1 MSLTPREE
9 QILDSI
15 KDRISRSDPGLAS
28 LLAIFTKLAV
38 DEDMPL
44 REDIRIPRRAP
55 RRPGRKRWWRLRR
68 VFGTPVGRA
77 CQRFGYQ
84 RLALALWLVIS
95 IALITT
101 ALLLNRS
108 NSGAG
113 CMPALTVACATPAPA
128 QSSPDSPQ
136 TTDFS
141 REPTG

>member
-9 QILDSI
+9 LILDSI
-15 KDRISRSDPGLAS
+15 KDRISRSDPGLAA
-28 LLAIFTKLAV
+28 LLAIFTKLAA

-44 REDIRIPRRAP
+44 REDIRIPRQAP
-55 RRPGRKRWWRLRR
+55 RRPSRKRWWRLKRL
-68 VFGTPVGRA
+68 FGTPVSRA
-77 CQRFGYQ
+77 RQRFGYQ

-101 ALLLNRS
+101 ALLLNRG
-108 NSGAG
+108 NPGAG

-128 QSSPDSPQ
+128 QSSPNSPQ
-136 TTDFS
+136 KTNIS